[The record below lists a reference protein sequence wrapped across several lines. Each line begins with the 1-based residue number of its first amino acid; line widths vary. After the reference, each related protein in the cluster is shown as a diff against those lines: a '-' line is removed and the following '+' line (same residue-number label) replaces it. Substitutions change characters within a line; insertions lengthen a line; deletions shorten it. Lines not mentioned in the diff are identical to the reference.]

1 MLGPLTTPCKQPS
14 TPSPLPF
21 QLSNVNISNFESI
34 NFLTMRPL
42 TIMPRLFIIQSKCT
56 YVFTQIPHTSMNPK
70 LVLATVVSSI
80 LMKTPNS
87 QSNQI
92 IFHQNSMHQFLPRA
106 TSLTLACP
114 TFKNFD
120 TGSSFINSKDA
131 VPLYNALH
139 EMGYIEDSTP
149 IQFGNIVANSIITD
163 TVLQR
168 IYKAM
173 DMRFYWIHYR
183 CRQKQFHVHWK
194 QGKHNL
200 ADYPSEHLSAKN
212 HISVRPTY
220 VLNTI
225 QKQTKT
231 LFKLSTTL
239 QGCV

>member
-149 IQFGNIVANSIITD
+149 IQFGNIVVHGIITD
-163 TVLQR
+163 TVVQHR
-168 IYKAM
+168 SKAM
-173 DMRFYWIHYR
+173 DMRFYWLSDR
-183 CRQKQFHVHWK
+183 CRQK
-194 QGKHNL
+194 
-200 ADYPSEHLSAKN
+200 
-212 HISVRPTY
+212 
-220 VLNTI
+220 
-225 QKQTKT
+225 
-231 LFKLSTTL
+231 
-239 QGCV
+239 